1 MQPLESQSELLDM
14 CLAMPDTICMLVAHI
29 MCLVLCRMVED
40 MTARTM
46 ELTPPLIPNGSHW
59 RLPRP
64 DWVQQQQQQAAQHPF
79 KTDPWWRRVLAL
91 PARLLGLVDDS
102 LQTSDEPFQGQHL
115 CFSMVISVCELH
127 SRDSL

>member
-1 MQPLESQSELLDM
+1 
-14 CLAMPDTICMLVAHI
+14 
-29 MCLVLCRMVED
+29 MVED